1 MISSGTTSARSFE
14 QIVRGILAAHLGPIH
29 ADTAVMSASRHL
41 GVQPSQL
48 TERDRDALATALAR
62 PLRLYLDETKVR
74 IVQREITNARVV
86 DHGFAS
92 AGEEAPMRP
101 VEARIRVEDDVIRAR
116 AEARDLAARVGF
128 DPVDAIK
135 IATVVSELARNIVMY
150 AGTGTITVRPLV
162 AARGLEIESVDSG
175 PGIADLD
182 AILGGRYRSR
192 KGLGLGIAGSK
203 RLLDSM
209 DVTTGPTGTRIVG
222 RKRVP

>member
-1 MISSGTTSARSFE
+1 MISSGTASGRSFE
-14 QIVRGILAAHLGPIH
+14 QVVRGILAAHLGPIH
-29 ADTAVMSASRHL
+29 ADTVVMSAARHL
-41 GVQPSQL
+41 GMRPGEL

-74 IVQREITNARVV
+74 IVQREVTSARIAERGVMV
-86 DHGFAS
+86 AD
-92 AGEEAPMRP
+92 EDAPLRP

-150 AGTGTITVRPLV
+150 AGTGTISVRPLV
-162 AARGLEIESVDSG
+162 GARGVEIESVDNG
-175 PGIADLD
+175 PGIPDLD

-203 RLLDSM
+203 RLLDAM
-209 DVTTGPTGTRIVG
+209 DVQTGPTGTRIVG